1 MKHLNT
7 NIKNFH
13 DMLTNIDNTKIQ
25 YILHHTVINGEKKQ
39 GRDRV
44 TNGEETRI
52 LPQVA
57 MTRSEKKC

>member
-1 MKHLNT
+1 
-7 NIKNFH
+7 
-13 DMLTNIDNTKIQ
+13 MLTNIDNTKIQ